1 MDWVLDEI
9 RAIASG
15 KGSRHDRAR
24 RIAAGIKNLGDYRWV
39 GVYDVGVELVS
50 IIAFCGPGAPAHP
63 TFPVTQGLT
72 ATAISQKLPVMVN
85 DVSIDSRYLTAFG
98 STRSELIIPVLA
110 PKDGSVIGTID
121 VESEH
126 TNAFSQR
133 DQDMLAK
140 CAHAALP
147 LWFTD

>member
-24 RIAAGIKNLGDYRWV
+24 RIAAGIKNLSQYRWV
-39 GVYDVGVELVS
+39 GVYDVGVELVT
-50 IIAFCGPGAPAHP
+50 IIAFSGPAAPAHP
-63 TFPVTQGLT
+63 TFSVTQGLT
-72 ATAISQKLPVMVN
+72 AAAIKRKLPVMVN
-85 DVSIDSRYLTAFG
+85 DVRIDGRYLTAFG
-98 STRSELIIPVLA
+98 STASEIIIPVLA
-110 PKDGSVIGTID
+110 SKDGSVIGTID

-133 DQDMLAK
+133 DQDMLAE
-140 CAHAALP
+140 CARAALP
-147 LWFTD
+147 LWVTD

>member
-24 RIAAGIKNLGDYRWV
+24 RIAAGIKNLSQYRWV
-39 GVYDVGVELVS
+39 GVYDVGVELVT
-50 IIAFCGPGAPAHP
+50 HP
-63 TFPVTQGLT
+63 TFSVTQGLT
-72 ATAISQKLPVMVN
+72 AAAIKRKLPVMVN
-85 DVSIDSRYLTAFG
+85 DVRIDGRYLTAFG
-98 STRSELIIPVLA
+98 STASEIIIPVLA
-110 PKDGSVIGTID
+110 SKDGSVIGTID

-133 DQDMLAK
+133 DQDMLTE
-140 CAHAALP
+140 CARAALP
-147 LWFTD
+147 LWVTD